1 MGEQNRVNRKRVIFA
16 STIGALAIAVKF
28 LMPAQVELQ
37 SKRQVDFQQN
47 MTNGSAETDS
57 AHRTVPV
64 RSSFSPGSNV
74 REGEQSTHGQA
85 VSPDMAPSIDTEGS
99 SAGSLGSTGLTGLT
113 GSTGP
118 VDVAVQ
124 PRMRGQA
131 QPAAADT
138 VGMGQFDPAMGSS
151 AAGDAAMGTAAA
163 RLASMERVKIHF
175 PSSQEMSGLESIRS
189 RPQIEEGALQK
200 AVPAREP
207 SAADRAAKEQKELAK
222 IKRDIGLPSPKAK
235 LDGALYDPWANEY
248 DSIVRSEEAKAN
260 KLAQEALKARQA
272 EQRARRKSI
281 Q

>member
-37 SKRQVDFQQN
+37 SKRQVDSQEN
-47 MTNGSAETDS
+47 VTNGSAESDNADRPASAGSAVSRDS
-57 AHRTVPV
+57 DA
-64 RSSFSPGSNV
+64 SN
-74 REGEQSTHGQA
+74 GQQSTSGQA
-85 VSPDMAPSIDTEGS
+85 DRQDMAPSLDTEGT

-113 GSTGP
+113 GLTGP

-131 QPAAADT
+131 QPAAPDT
-138 VGMGQFDPAMGSS
+138 VGMGQLDPAIGSS
-151 AAGDAAMGTAAA
+151 AAGDAAIGTAAA

-175 PSSQEMSGLESIRS
+175 PSSQEMSGLDSIRS
-189 RPQIEEGALQK
+189 RPQIDEGALQK